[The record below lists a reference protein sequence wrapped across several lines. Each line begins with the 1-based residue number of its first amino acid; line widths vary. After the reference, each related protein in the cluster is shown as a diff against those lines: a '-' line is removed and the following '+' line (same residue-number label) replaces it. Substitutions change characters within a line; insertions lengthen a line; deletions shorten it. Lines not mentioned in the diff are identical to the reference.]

1 MRFGIGYDVHKLVE
15 GRDLIIGGVKINYP
29 RGLDGHS
36 DADVL
41 LHSIMDALL
50 GAVALRDIGYYFPD
64 TDLKYKGADSLML
77 LDKVYEILLDKG
89 YKVNNVDTTILCEK
103 PKLASF
109 IPEMINNIARC
120 LNVPENCVSVKATTT
135 EGLGFVGKQEGIAVM
150 SIASVVSI
158 DNYKEELLCKKRS
171 E

>member
-15 GRDLIIGGVKINYP
+15 GRDFILGGVRIDYP
-29 RGLDGHS
+29 KGLDGHS

-50 GAVALRDIGYYFPD
+50 GAVASRDIGHHFPD

-77 LDKVYEILLDKG
+77 LDKVDKILLEEG
-89 YKVNNVDTTILCEK
+89 YKVNNLDTTILCQK

-109 IPEMINNIARC
+109 IPKMIYNIARC
-120 LNVPENCVSVKATTT
+120 LDVPENCVNVKATTT
-135 EGLGFVGKQEGIAVM
+135 EGLGFVGKEEGIAVM
-150 SIASVVSI
+150 SIASVVPI
-158 DNYKEELLCKKRS
+158 DGR
-171 E
+171 